1 MSLSF
6 WEGLIL
12 GLVQGLT
19 EFLPVSSS
27 GHLVL
32 AERLLGYQAKG
43 VFLEVVVHVGTL
55 VSVVVAYWGRIVELV
70 RDVLKGGREGWRY
83 VGLLVLASVPAGL
96 AGVLLKDYFE
106 RTFHSMSALGW
117 SFLITAAILWS
128 TRYASKHGTGTR
140 ITVFQAGLIGI
151 AQAIAIVPAI
161 SRSGAT
167 IAAALWAGL
176 AAPVAAEFSF
186 ILSIIVIAGSG
197 VLEAGSITSGAQTIT
212 PGLVAAFLAAMISG
226 ILAIRF
232 LVMLLRSGKFHWF
245 APYCVVL
252 GVLCLVWFS

>member
-1 MSLSF
+1 LNLSF

-19 EFLPVSSS
+19 EFLPISSS

-32 AERLLGYQAKG
+32 AEHLIGYQAQG
-43 VFLEVVVHVGTL
+43 VFFEVVVHVATL
-55 VSVVVAYWGRIVELV
+55 ASVIVAYWGRIVELV
-70 RDVLKGGREGWRY
+70 RDMFRGGREGWRY
-83 VGLLVLASVPAGL
+83 AGLLVLASVPAGL
-96 AGVLLKDYFE
+96 AGVFFKDFFE
-106 RTFHSMSALGW
+106 RTFHSTTGLGW
-117 SFLITAAILWS
+117 GFLATAAILWS
-128 TRYASKHGTGTR
+128 TRSLAAKAKGTR
-140 ITVFQAGLIGI
+140 ITVVQTVLIGV
-151 AQAIAIVPAI
+151 AQAVAIIPSI

-197 VLEAGSITSGAQTIT
+197 VLEASTLTSGAQAVT
-212 PGLVAAFLAAMISG
+212 PGLAAAFVAALISG

-245 APYCVVL
+245 APYCAL
-252 GVLCLVWFS
+252 IGLLCLVAL